1 MPENARNV
9 AVGQRIVAW
18 RLRRGLSQAA
28 VSRRV
33 GLNQSYLSRLEAG
46 KIQPNIRTIQRIAAA
61 LRIAL
66 PELLGPSPPARTGKP
81 CPVSRGGQCL
91 MDLVDAAGEF
101 GQGKGPERYS
111 PRQLRLIRKFTT
123 LVGEDDRKLLTALE
137 VLVGRMSEGKTEE
150 RKPRKKKKTRAG
162 RRLPR

>member
-1 MPENARNV
+1 MPENSRDV
-9 AVGQRIVAW
+9 AFGQRIVAW
-18 RLRRGLSQAA
+18 RHRRGLSQAT

-66 PELLGPSPPARTGKP
+66 PELLGPSPPARAGKP

-91 MDLVDAAGEF
+91 MDLVDTAGEF
-101 GQGKGPERYS
+101 GKGKGPERYS
-111 PRQLRLIRKFTT
+111 ARQLRLIRKFTS
-123 LVGEDDRKLLTALE
+123 LVGEEDQKMLTALE

-150 RKPRKKKKTRAG
+150 RRSKKKKRMRAG